1 MEDTLC
7 NYIDLLSTN
16 EETKQNKTKNKKPTE
31 IEHIFNNTQKNIDSV
46 KQNQANTR
54 REESK
59 MRKDCPAIILMF
71 HLKIDINL
79 ST

>member
-1 MEDTLC
+1 M
-7 NYIDLLSTN
+7 
-16 EETKQNKTKNKKPTE
+16 
-31 IEHIFNNTQKNIDSV
+31 EHIFNNTQENIDSV
-46 KQNQANTR
+46 KQNQANIR

-79 ST
+79 STGFTWNLFYYEMYGIRK